1 MNGKILFF
9 KDGDCL
15 DKVLIVSSSD
25 KTAKALN
32 GLISE
37 TGEHQIFAIKTAAG
51 ARTIAAADEFEA
63 VIIDTPLSDESGSA
77 LAQHIAQTTASCV
90 IMFVKAELLCSL
102 SAKYES
108 IGVIVLP
115 KPISKPIFLQSF
127 KLACTL
133 HGRMVGLKSEN
144 NLLKV
149 KIDEIKLVDRAK
161 CVLIQYLGMTEPM
174 AHRYIEK
181 QAMDMR
187 LPKTTIAEN
196 ILKTYEY

>member
-1 MNGKILFF
+1 M
-9 KDGDCL
+9 

-25 KTAKALN
+25 KTARALN

-37 TGEHQIFAIKTAAG
+37 TGESQIFAVKTG
-51 ARTIAAADEFEA
+51 ARARNIATAEEFGA
-63 VIIDTPLSDESGSA
+63 VIIDTPLSDESGAA
-77 LAQHIAQTTASCV
+77 LSQYIAQTTAACM
-90 IMFVKAELLCSL
+90 IMLVKAELLCEL
-102 SAKYES
+102 SGKYES
-108 IGVIVLP
+108 IGIIVLP
-115 KPISKPIFLQSF
+115 KPISKPIFMQSF
-127 KLACTL
+127 KLACSL
-133 HGRMVGLKSEN
+133 HSRMMGLKSEN
-144 NLLKV
+144 TQLKV

>member
-1 MNGKILFF
+1 
-9 KDGDCL
+9 L

-37 TGEHQIFAIKTAAG
+37 TGETQIFTVKTAA
-51 ARTIAAADEFEA
+51 RSKNIAAAEEFKA
-63 VIIDTPLSDESGSA
+63 VVIDTPLSDESGTA
-77 LAQHIAQTTASCV
+77 LAQHIAQTTSACV
-90 IMFVKAELLCSL
+90 IVFVKAELLCEF
-102 SAKYES
+102 SAKYENLG
-108 IGVIVLP
+108 IIVLP
-115 KPISKPIFLQSF
+115 KPISKPIFFQSF

-133 HGRMVGLKSEN
+133 HSRMVGLKSEN
-144 NLLKV
+144 NQLKV

-187 LPKTTIAEN
+187 LAKTTIAEN